1 MRTLFAD
8 LQYAMRQLRRS
19 PVFAI
24 TAVLTLTMA
33 IGANVVVFGVMNAIV
48 LHPLPVPDS
57 RQVYSLTSGTTDTS
71 FSYPDYEDIRDTNK
85 AFSDLAVARI
95 ALFALAPPGRDGI
108 ARPVFGYEVSG
119 NYFRM
124 LGVQPALG
132 SFFTPWEDTKVNGE
146 PYAV

>member
-33 IGANVVVFGVMNAIV
+33 IGANVVVFEVMNAIV

-57 RQVYSLTSGTTDTS
+57 RQVYSLTSGSTDTS
-71 FSYPDYEDIRDTNK
+71 LVLMSSHLSSSLGPTPLGLEISILAYVAHVMVDT
-85 AFSDLAVARI
+85 FVSIEGHSSIL
-95 ALFALAPPGRDGI
+95 PPHSHSTSQHRRVSRAWNSPSPTKTAG
-108 ARPVFGYEVSG
+108 PV
-119 NYFRM
+119 R
-124 LGVQPALG
+124 
-132 SFFTPWEDTKVNGE
+132 
-146 PYAV
+146 